1 MHIRRPLLWI
11 CVGWLGGMTIA
22 SRFDAGWIA
31 FGGLTTALFVLLWA
45 GTHHRRNVLTA
56 CAVAAAF
63 AIGGGWF
70 ERYDASNTTAIPFP
84 DKAEEDVV
92 LSGVIRTKP
101 ETDGDRA
108 TFDLKVERMTARGQT
123 AALPK
128 EVVKVYVYFET
139 EEERNRAAGWARGD
153 RATVTGTIRRP
164 LPAVNFGG
172 FDYREYLRR
181 QHIHWTATAEGL
193 ASVERFEAADWSVPR
208 VLSYVDR
215 VRDGMGA
222 RIAAA
227 YDEPVAGFMKGLVL
241 GIREDLDPAKYQ
253 AFSQVGLTHIL
264 AISGLNVAIYVG
276 AILWLLGR
284 LPLTRETRLVAAIAA
299 VPVYVLLTGAS
310 PSVVRAGIMAMIAL
324 YAARR
329 RLLKDGMNVLAAAA
343 LVMLAWN
350 PYFLYDVSFQLS
362 FAVTAG
368 IMLGTPL
375 MNRLVRIDRPALQ
388 SAVSVTVIAQCI
400 SFPLTVAYFN
410 AFSVLSF
417 PANFVIVPLFSLGIM
432 PLGSIAML
440 LSYLWP
446 GGAGALAYVAEL
458 LTSLSFR
465 LVTWMSG
472 YDDASSI
479 WATPPLWWIG
489 VYYASLFTLLAAAA
503 DKLPFGNG
511 RGPGLGFER
520 GVLERLTAIFRR
532 RTVLVPACAAAYA
545 GALLYA
551 YAPNAFD
558 RTAVVSFL
566 DVGQG
571 DAIYIRTPY
580 GKHIVIDGGGTVR
593 FGKPGEEWRLRK
605 DPFEVGADVVVPL
618 LRKRGVQR
626 IDALLM
632 SHGDADHIGG
642 LRAVV
647 DSIPVKRVFFN
658 GTAKEGETSEAL
670 FRAIVA
676 KRIPLTAAY
685 EGMIVRADPAT
696 ELRILYP
703 KPSEGTELFVLDDQ
717 NERSVVLLMKVY
729 EKTFLFAGD
738 IGAAE
743 EAAIAE
749 ALRSERA
756 AFPSSP
762 SGIDV
767 LKVAHHGSKTSTT
780 EAWLEATKPSIAVV
794 SAGRNNVYGHPHPTV
809 MERLREAGIVTFRT
823 DRHGEVQFRIT
834 PEGWEAR
841 TKLTP

>member
-1 MHIRRPLLWI
+1 MQIRRPLLWI
-11 CVGWLGGMTIA
+11 CVGWMGGMTIA

-31 FGGLTTALFVLLWA
+31 LGGLTSAIFVLLWA
-45 GTHHRRNVLTA
+45 GTHHGRNALTA

-70 ERYDASNTTAIPFP
+70 ERYDAGNTSAIPFP
-84 DKAEEDVV
+84 DGAEEAVV

-101 ETDGDRA
+101 VTDGDRA
-108 TFDLKVERMTARGQT
+108 TFDLTVERMTARGEA
-123 AALPK
+123 AALPR
-128 EVVKVYVYFET
+128 EVVKVYVYFKT
-139 EEERNRAAGWARGD
+139 EEERNGMAEWARGD

-164 LPAVNFGG
+164 LSAVNFGG

-193 ASVERFEAADWSVPR
+193 ASVERSEAADWSAPR

-215 VRDGMGA
+215 IRDGMGA

-241 GIREDLDPAKYQ
+241 GIREDVDPAKYQ

-276 AILWLLGR
+276 AILWLLGK

-343 LVMLAWN
+343 LLMLAWN

-368 IMLGTPL
+368 IILGTPL
-375 MNRLVRIDRPALQ
+375 MNRLVRIGRPAVQ
-388 SAVSVTVIAQCI
+388 SAVSVTVIAQCV

-410 AFSVLSF
+410 AFSILSF

-440 LSYLWP
+440 LSYVWP

-472 YDDASSI
+472 YDGASSI

-489 VYYASLFTLLAAAA
+489 AYYASLFALLAAAA
-503 DKLPFGNG
+503 NKLPFGT
-511 RGPGLGFER
+511 GPGCVLGLGYGGR
-520 GVLERLTAIFRR
+520 ALERLLTLVRLRAF
-532 RTVLVPACAAAYA
+532 LVPACAVVYA

-580 GKHIVIDGGGTVR
+580 GKHLLIDGGGTVR
-593 FGKPGEEWRLRK
+593 FGRPGEEWRLRK
-605 DPFEVGADVVVPL
+605 DPFEVGEDVVVPL

-632 SHGDADHIGG
+632 SHGDTDHIGG

-647 DSIPVKRVFFN
+647 DGIPVRRVFFN
-658 GTAKEGETSEAL
+658 GTAKEGETSETL

-696 ELRILYP
+696 ELRILFP
-703 KPSEGTELFVLDDQ
+703 KQPSDENDLFVSDDQ
-717 NERSVVLLMKVY
+717 NERSVVVLMRVY
-729 EKTFLFAGD
+729 GKTFLFTGD

-749 ALRSERA
+749 ALRNETEM
-756 AFPSSP
+756 PSP
-762 SGIDV
+762 IDV

-780 EAWLEATKPSIAVV
+780 AAWLNYWKPKAAAISV
-794 SAGRNNVYGHPHPTV
+794 GRSNMYGHPHSTV
-809 MERLREAGIVTFRT
+809 VERLDAASIRIYRT
-823 DRHGEVQFRIT
+823 DVHGEIQFRVRKDSFQV
-834 PEGWEAR
+834 R
-841 TKLTP
+841 TKVMRE